1 DEVIADPSLLPLE
14 YRILQIVPIRWDLRD
29 LVRARE
35 ASSGNV
41 DDEIR
46 RARLAA
52 LGLLDLDAIV
62 APLRP
67 AWAMKVPDGLDAAAV
82 SIADLGVLNI

>member
-1 DEVIADPSLLPLE
+1 FHYRGDIDAELRRVPADVLACAQAYVAGINARIDEVIADPSLLPLE

-41 DDEIR
+41 DDE
-46 RARLAA
+46 
-52 LGLLDLDAIV
+52 
-62 APLRP
+62 
-67 AWAMKVPDGLDAAAV
+67 
-82 SIADLGVLNI
+82 